1 MRSKLLNADP
11 RSLMRSCSTPVT
23 RSPANSANSCES
35 RRSRPPRSPRSAHS
49 AAPCSGISSGK
60 PSNTRKSPSASK
72 SRSCRCSAMSRSA
85 IRAQPCISRRFWA
98 KPMAAW
104 RRRRSQTPERDVI
117 GDQPM
122 PVLLESGAQQAKVR
136 RPPRFSAPPMLRKA
150 AVGLAKN
157 MTPMREVARSKGG
170 RFELKHLRVPE
181 Q

>member
-1 MRSKLLNADP
+1 
-11 RSLMRSCSTPVT
+11 
-23 RSPANSANSCES
+23 
-35 RRSRPPRSPRSAHS
+35 
-49 AAPCSGISSGK
+49 
-60 PSNTRKSPSASK
+60 
-72 SRSCRCSAMSRSA
+72 
-85 IRAQPCISRRFWA
+85 
-98 KPMAAW
+98 
-104 RRRRSQTPERDVI
+104 
-117 GDQPM
+117 M